1 MRGMEADMIQ
11 DVVNMILPILITFC
25 LGIMARKLNLINDG
39 GCQTIKN
46 IVSKIMLPVVLVNAF
61 MFADY
66 SGYSVIIMVVVF
78 FAMSAVFGVGYL
90 IRGAIPDRAK
100 YMPFLFST
108 LECGTLGYPLAA
120 MLYGGAGTSDMAIID
135 VGHTVFLF
143 MIAVPLLQSTDG
155 STPDIKGIIRNAFTS
170 PTFDAMLIGIL
181 LGVTGV
187 DNVLAGSAVYGTYQ
201 NITDFITAPT
211 GMLILLTLGYDM
223 AFRKDLMGPV
233 VYTAILRVVAMG
245 VFCAL
250 SAFVIFKLTPFD
262 KSKLVV
268 LMLAYSLPASYGI
281 PMFARFKGH
290 TDYVSTTISFSTIL
304 TLIIFIGLTVYA
316 YMAVY

>member
-1 MRGMEADMIQ
+1 MKFTM
-11 DVVNMILPILITFC
+11 
-25 LGIMARKLNLINDG
+25 
-39 GCQTIKN
+39 
-46 IVSKIMLPVVLVNAF
+46 
-61 MFADY
+61 
-66 SGYSVIIMVVVF
+66 VI
-78 FAMSAVFGVGYL
+78 
-90 IRGAIPDRAK
+90 
-100 YMPFLFST
+100 FS
-108 LECGTLGYPLAA
+108 
-120 MLYGGAGTSDMAIID
+120 
-135 VGHTVFLF
+135 
-143 MIAVPLLQSTDG
+143 
-155 STPDIKGIIRNAFTS
+155 IIRNAFTS

-290 TDYVSTTISFSTIL
+290 TDYVSTTISFSTVL